1 MIVEED
7 GYNKEEEEDGESSE
21 EETTTANTQK
31 IHSPGW
37 SPSTEFCMF
46 NLNSDKDW
54 SKINLK
60 YDFLSCLLTGTR
72 VLLIDSNDW
81 PTKKLIQWKNLLAK
95 LSYLC
100 SRCVLLWLMF
110 LCHCLSYHKIACVQ
124 VTTTV
129 LLLDSVN
136 GKLIKIFVEKESV
149 GCSQQCRE
157 KSHCFCYKFCLW
169 RHVHAS
175 CDEPQSWLLQAF
187 VGNSLSSHS
196 CKGMLLGAEALF
208 NQQRSCSAAPP

>member
-1 MIVEED
+1 MSVLHSYIFIVFGVLHKYIFFVLGISAEKVIVEED

-81 PTKKLIQWKNLLAK
+81 PTKKLIQ
-95 LSYLC
+95 
-100 SRCVLLWLMF
+100 
-110 LCHCLSYHKIACVQ
+110 
-124 VTTTV
+124 
-129 LLLDSVN
+129 
-136 GKLIKIFVEKESV
+136 
-149 GCSQQCRE
+149 
-157 KSHCFCYKFCLW
+157 
-169 RHVHAS
+169 
-175 CDEPQSWLLQAF
+175 
-187 VGNSLSSHS
+187 
-196 CKGMLLGAEALF
+196 
-208 NQQRSCSAAPP
+208 